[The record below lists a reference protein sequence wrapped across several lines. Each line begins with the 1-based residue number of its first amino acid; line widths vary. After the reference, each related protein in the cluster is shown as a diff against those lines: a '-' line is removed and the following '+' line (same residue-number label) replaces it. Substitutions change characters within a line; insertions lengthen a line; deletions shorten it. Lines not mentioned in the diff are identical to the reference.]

1 MKYQNPELLFFL
13 IALAIPII
21 IHLFNLRKHKK
32 IYFSSIRFL
41 KEIKEKNRRKAN
53 LKNILV
59 LISRILAIFF
69 LIIAFAY
76 PYIPSKK
83 NTIYV
88 DKMKGFLNNFL
99 RFFNAILQK
108 INAVLT
114 QTLSRLFTKS
124 HTRKL
129 VNRQ

>member
-83 NTIYV
+83 NFKFSVY
-88 DKMKGFLNNFL
+88 LY
-99 RFFNAILQK
+99 R
-108 INAVLT
+108 
-114 QTLSRLFTKS
+114 
-124 HTRKL
+124 
-129 VNRQ
+129 